1 MRKFVI
7 SSLINKHNPCSN
19 QININLQTK
28 DLFNSVPI
36 IQYDMSSFQQK
47 KLQTISKEKLRTQPE
62 GTKQISESNSD
73 KTKILQIL
81 IYDI

>member
-7 SSLINKHNPCSN
+7 SSLINKHNPCPN

-28 DLFNSVPI
+28 DRFNSVPI

-47 KLQTISKEKLRTQPE
+47 QLQTTSKEELRTQSE
-62 GTKQISESNSD
+62 GTKQASESNSD
-73 KTKILQIL
+73 KTKILRC
-81 IYDI
+81 